1 MRGREER
8 GRQEETGEEREREES
23 EVKVRTAIG
32 EYRGMQDQ

>member
-8 GRQEETGEEREREES
+8 GRQEEEREREERD
-23 EVKVRTAIG
+23 VKVKTAIG